1 MAKKQPKTSR
11 YRAIM
16 KTFAERLRKARE
28 AAGYKSA
35 AALAGVLGIEE
46 ATYRKYER
54 GNSEPTFDT
63 LVRVCEVLDITPNHL
78 FPMAKGKSSKKDDG
92 GPDPR
97 AVA

>member
-1 MAKKQPKTSR
+1 MAKKLPKTSR

-28 AAGYKSA
+28 DAGYKSA
-35 AALAGVLGIEE
+35 ASLAGVLGIEE

-54 GNSEPTFDT
+54 GQSEPTFDT
-63 LVRVCEVLDITPNHL
+63 IVRVCEVLEITPNHL
-78 FPMAKGKSSKKDDG
+78 FPMVKGKTGKKSDG
-92 GPDPR
+92 GSDPR